1 MLRVRVAIN
10 GTGRI
15 GLCASRVVGARKDIE
30 LVAINSTCPLE
41 TLIHLLRFDSLH
53 KHALEIEQVD
63 SQHIAIG
70 HSRHVRIL
78 SDRDPSRLDFG
89 LAQVV
94 LECTGK
100 FNSMDLA
107 QAHLKNQVQQVVI
120 SAPAK
125 NTPTFVYGVN
135 HTHYKGEPVISNASC
150 TTNALAPLLK
160 VLDDNFG
167 IQHALMTTIHS
178 YTNDQNLLD
187 SKHKDLRRARAAT
200 LNIIPTST
208 GVNKAIALVLPHLAN
223 KISGLA
229 LRVPTPDVSLIDL
242 SFNTQKSLNLEA
254 LHACMEQ
261 TSQKELR
268 GILGI
273 DTQKCVSSDFL
284 GSPLSSIYIPD
295 QSLVLGKH
303 HAKILAWYDN
313 EVGYSHRLVDMA
325 HYIYQKGQAC

>member
-1 MLRVRVAIN
+1 MRVAIN

-70 HSRHVRIL
+70 HSRYVRIL

-120 SAPAK
+120 SAPAN

-135 HTHYKGEPVISNASC
+135 HTAYNNQPIISNASC

-160 VLDDNFG
+160 VLDENFG
-167 IQHALMTTIHS
+167 VQHALMTTIHS

-187 SKHKDLRRARAAT
+187 SKHKDLRRARAAA

-208 GVNKAIALVLPHLAN
+208 GVNKAIALVLPHLAG

-229 LRVPTPDVSLIDL
+229 LRVPTPDVSLVDL
-242 SFNTQKSLNLEA
+242 SFSTRTPLSLEKI
-254 LHACMEQ
+254 HASMHVA
-261 TSQKELR
+261 SQGSLQ
-268 GILGI
+268 GVLGI
-273 DTQKCVSSDFL
+273 DEHQCVSSDFL

-295 QSLVLGKH
+295 QTLVLGEH

-325 HYIYQKGQAC
+325 QYIHQRKGQAC